1 MKKMELLKKT
11 QNWEC
16 PVCGRVFV
24 NAVVWRH
31 LQRKHPEELKEIHK
45 IVFDME
51 AYDMKCKDCGNET
64 EETEL
69 EMFDGR
75 CLSCNIDV
83 MAEKELD

>member
-11 QNWEC
+11 QNGEC

-51 AYDMKCKDCGNET
+51 A
-64 EETEL
+64 
-69 EMFDGR
+69 
-75 CLSCNIDV
+75 
-83 MAEKELD
+83 